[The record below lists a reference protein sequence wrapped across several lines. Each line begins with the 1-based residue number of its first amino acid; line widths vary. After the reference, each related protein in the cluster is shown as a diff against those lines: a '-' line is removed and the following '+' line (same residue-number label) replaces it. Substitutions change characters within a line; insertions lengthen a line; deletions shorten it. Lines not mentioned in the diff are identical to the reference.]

1 MISSRE
7 ITKRLIHL
15 PIALWTSGGLLVAAT
30 IVGWLAKGGAGA
42 AGAAAGVVLVVASYV
57 ISSVVI
63 AWADA
68 VNPKLIMPVGLAT
81 YGIKFIA
88 IGLVM
93 WAIASTNWAGLVPM
107 ALAIIVAVLVWTLAQ
122 SIWTYRAKILYVDPS
137 DETPSDDHTR

>member
-1 MISSRE
+1 MISSRA

-15 PIALWTSGGLLVAAT
+15 PTALWASGALLVVAT

-42 AGAAAGVVLVVASYV
+42 AGAAAGVVLVVTSYV

-81 YGIKFIA
+81 YGIKFIV
-88 IGLVM
+88 IGVVM
-93 WAIASTNWAGLVPM
+93 WTIASTNWAGLVPM

-122 SIWTYRAKILYVDPS
+122 SIWTYRAKILYVDLS